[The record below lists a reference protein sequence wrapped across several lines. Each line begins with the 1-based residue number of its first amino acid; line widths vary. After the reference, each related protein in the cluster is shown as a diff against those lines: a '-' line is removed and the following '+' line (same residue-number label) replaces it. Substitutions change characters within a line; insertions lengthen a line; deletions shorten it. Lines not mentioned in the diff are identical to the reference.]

1 MNMILSMR
9 LVLAAATLAAP
20 TTAQL
25 PPANPFS
32 SAFNSSFAL
41 TDAEIEAASL
51 SPELAS
57 SVNAV
62 LNFERSSHAYGGPR
76 QDDFY
81 IVPELSTS
89 EIAHLGAGQVLK
101 VQEVTDPSQLA
112 ITAGSSMSRILYVTE
127 NFNGTLVPASAY
139 ILWPF
144 RPRKGAE
151 RAPTVLFAH
160 GTSGFFADAAPSA
173 HRVLQYDYHM
183 TLSLVQA
190 GYAVVAP
197 DYAGL
202 GVERSWDGSNIP
214 HQYFAAPSGG
224 YDMLHAMEAALETF
238 EERLSGQFAVVGH
251 SQGGGIAWST
261 AELLAGPESEFTAGS
276 SDLPKVSSNDSDDGE
291 FRHLAEGY
299 VGTIAVAPV
308 TKPATMLA
316 MTIVMWAITVD
327 SIFPDF
333 TMNNWLT
340 PLAIERV
347 KLLRKHQG
355 AATVAQQ
362 LFLND
367 PPEAFLKPNWRNA
380 TYHAQALS
388 KWFDIGGRS
397 FAGPMLVI
405 QGTNDFFVEEG
416 VTGSTIAQV
425 CRQEPEAQ
433 LEYVVGEGSGHTPI
447 LNELR
452 NTWMEWLELRFDG
465 KDAHTGCSTKR
476 LRGWLGEGKHSQAHN
491 SYAQWVGLP
500 EYSYQNLGAV

>member
-1 MNMILSMR
+1 MR
-9 LVLAAATLAAP
+9 LVLAAATFAAT

-25 PPANPFS
+25 PQAAPFS
-32 SAFNSSFAL
+32 SAFNSSFTL
-41 TDAEIEAASL
+41 TDAETEAASL

-57 SVNAV
+57 SFNAV

-81 IVPELSTS
+81 VVPRLSES
-89 EIAHLGAGQVLK
+89 EVASLRPGQILK
-101 VQEVTDPSQLA
+101 MQEVTDPSQFA
-112 ITAGSSMSRILYVTE
+112 TTAGSSMSRIIYVTE

-160 GTSGFFADAAPSA
+160 GTSGFFSDAAPSA

-183 TLSLVQA
+183 SLSLVQA

-202 GVERSWDGSNIP
+202 GVERSWDGSSIP
-214 HQYFAAPSGG
+214 HQYFAAPAGG
-224 YDMLHAMEAALETF
+224 YDMLHAMEAALENF

-261 AELLAGPESEFTAGS
+261 AELLATRESEYTADTF
-276 SDLPKVSSNDSDDGE
+276 DLPEISGNASDDQD
-291 FRHLAEGY
+291 FRALAEGY

-316 MTIVMWAITVD
+316 MTIIMWAITVD

-333 TMNNWLT
+333 TMDKWLT
-340 PLAIERV
+340 PLAIARV
-347 KLLRKHQG
+347 ELLRKHQG

-380 TYHAQALS
+380 TYHAQKLS
-388 KWFDIGGRS
+388 RWFDIGGRS

-405 QGTNDFFVEEG
+405 QGTNDFFVDEA
-416 VTGSTIAQV
+416 STSSTVAQV
-425 CRQEPEAQ
+425 CRHDPGAQ

-452 NTWMEWLELRFDG
+452 GTWIEWLESRFDG
-465 KDAHTGCSTKR
+465 KEAQIGCSTER
-476 LRGWLGEGKHSQAHN
+476 LSGWLGEGKHSKAHN